1 MHRVMHHVFG
11 VLLDRWLTRVAAAC
25 SQPHPFGL
33 RLIRI
38 LTLAPTLALN
48 LTPTLTPTLRQ
59 VRDAQLAGCRPVVV
73 PSLLRSS
80 QVRPEA

>member
-38 LTLAPTLALN
+38 LTLALN
-48 LTPTLTPTLRQ
+48 LTPTLTPCQ
-59 VRDAQLAGCRPVVV
+59 VRDAKLAGCRPVVV